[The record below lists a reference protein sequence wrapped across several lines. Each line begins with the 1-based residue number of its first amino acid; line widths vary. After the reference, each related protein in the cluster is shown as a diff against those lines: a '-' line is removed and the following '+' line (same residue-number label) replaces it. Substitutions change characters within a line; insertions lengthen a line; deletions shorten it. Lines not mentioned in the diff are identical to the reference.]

1 MKKYLLLASLAV
13 ASVTPTFAAE
23 TTISRLANDIFTL
36 NAETLDY
43 LTSRVRVSVGMNRGT
58 VIDQLGEP
66 QVMAHRDLWAFTGFR
81 ASNVFGA
88 ERYDTL
94 LVAFKSDRVATV
106 TLTNAQAIRTAAV
119 RQKAAAKT
127 RTAAAD

>member
-1 MKKYLLLASLAV
+1 MKTYLLIASLAV
-13 ASVTPTFAAE
+13 AVVTPAFAAE
-23 TTISRLANDIFTL
+23 TTSSRLANDTFTL
-36 NAETLDY
+36 DAETLDY
-43 LTSRVRVSVGMNRGT
+43 LTSRVRVSVGMDRGT

-66 QVMAHRDLWAFTGFR
+66 HIMAHSDLWAFTGFR

-119 RQKAAAKT
+119 RQKAVAKS